1 MLSALVVRP
10 RRPSAQKLDWRTDP
24 NPLLE
29 LLAGDLDTG
38 RRNNELVV
46 ALLDDIAV
54 YLFGDLPQF
63 VDYLFDRSVF
73 GAVACDI
80 GDNEIAVVDGVLDR
94 NHVLSTRDLGDAD
107 GGSRAT
113 GGGLEAVQIQLDV
126 ILGVSLVAAAEN
138 LTHDTHTHY

>member
-94 NHVLSTRDLGDAD
+94 NHVLSTRHRWRGTRRPHRSCPNPTRRNPRRFA
-107 GGSRAT
+107 GRCRRESY
-113 GGGLEAVQIQLDV
+113 
-126 ILGVSLVAAAEN
+126 S
-138 LTHDTHTHY
+138 